1 MCESYLQGKQN
12 SLSTMMLSKPSQ
24 MQCVN
29 DFGGEKAFQGNEQVP
44 KFQEMKRK
52 TIEWPV
58 SVPVSGSEYTRIG

>member
-1 MCESYLQGKQN
+1 
-12 SLSTMMLSKPSQ
+12 

-29 DFGGEKAFQGNEQVP
+29 DFGGEKAFQGKEQVP

-52 TIEWPV
+52 TIEWPE

>member
-29 DFGGEKAFQGNEQVP
+29 DFGGEKEQVP

-52 TIEWPV
+52 TIEWPE
-58 SVPVSGSEYTRIG
+58 SMPVSGSEYTRIG